1 MAHFDTVIKN
11 GIIIDGTGLP
21 RVRGDIAIKNGRIAK
36 MGRIDA
42 TEAEQVI
49 DAEGLIVAP
58 GFVDLHTHYDAQ
70 VHWDPYCT
78 ISGWHGVTSVAIGNC
93 GFGFAPAR
101 ADSRERLLKMM
112 TRTEQI
118 PLESMVQGMGLDW
131 DWESLPEWMD
141 HLDRIPKGVNLLN
154 YVPLNP
160 LLVYVLGLEGAK
172 AGRAASA
179 DEIGEMKRLINEAMD
194 AGMMGFSFQR
204 FGKNSVQCD
213 YDGTPMPTDVV
224 PDETLLAFADLLGER
239 GDGFIQLLNASNAD
253 AVNNKDPVDR
263 LFIEEI
269 ARRSGRP
276 VLYNALLASDEP
288 GHENV
293 HTETMGWIDSCF
305 ERGLRVYGQAV
316 TVRAPFL
323 FSLEDWNLYDSS
335 PAWAKATVGSHDE
348 KMMQLADPA
357 VREQMKAEEEM
368 LVTTGV
374 GGPIEGIVIQATPDH
389 PELER
394 YVGRTLGEIAAEE
407 GKHHIDAMLDI
418 GVAGDLKVMYLTADI
433 GSNDPV
439 KVGEL
444 LRNQHV
450 IPGLSDGG
458 AHTRFFT
465 GGSFTTEMLTWM
477 VRETRQLTLE
487 QAHFRLS
494 YLPAQAAGFIDRGF
508 LREGAP
514 ADIVIYDFE
523 NLKRVPEV
531 DYEVAFDFPADE
543 WRRIQR
549 AEGYRWILVN
559 GEVTFKDGVCTGA
572 TPGQLLR
579 LNRWSEADR
588 GGQLASAG

>member
-389 PELER
+389 PELEK
-394 YVGRTLGEIAAEE
+394 YVGRTLGEIAAGE